1 MCASQISQGRFFVQ
15 QANLTLDCKRTDINW
30 QPPTYLPPSTPSK
43 LRADRISVPST
54 IWTRTHGPVCSFP
67 SKAVFLLLLL
77 AHHRLRS
84 FFFTLTS
91 GLSFFP
97 ALLFPSSCPAGGD
110 FLLFR
115 QLQLDRNCNCNC
127 NPRIFLHSIR
137 NLFHLI
143 TIRHIKRSVSR
154 VCTPVPFCFA
164 FAFAF
169 DTRPTPGRYLGL
181 VAPLP
186 LSHHLS
192 SRTPYPLHAQEKAT
206 RSASLGRKSPR
217 SAQSPDEL
225 SCPHLSPS
233 LDVRLTHSASHI
245 PLLSS
250 LYQHTDAHR
259 VLLKTTQRLYLL
271 LDTRFCIP

>member
-1 MCASQISQGRFFVQ
+1 MQAKSTRVVFLFSKPISRWTVNGRISTGNLLPTFLSLPPENYGQIGHQYQVPFGPGPTDPFAPSPRRRFFYFCCW
-15 QANLTLDCKRTDINW
+15 LTTDYALFFHLDIR
-30 QPPTYLPPSTPSK
+30 
-43 LRADRISVPST
+43 V
-54 IWTRTHGPVCSFP
+54 V
-67 SKAVFLLLLL
+67 
-77 AHHRLRS
+77 
-84 FFFTLTS
+84 
-91 GLSFFP
+91 FFP

-164 FAFAF
+164 FAF
-169 DTRPTPGRYLGL
+169 DTCPTPGRYLGL

-217 SAQSPDEL
+217 SAQSPDDL

-233 LDVRLTHSASHI
+233 SDVRLTHSASHI